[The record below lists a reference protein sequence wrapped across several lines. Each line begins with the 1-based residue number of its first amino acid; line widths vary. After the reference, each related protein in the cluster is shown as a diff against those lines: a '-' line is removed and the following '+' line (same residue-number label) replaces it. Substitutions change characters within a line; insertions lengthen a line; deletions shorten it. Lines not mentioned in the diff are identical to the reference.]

1 TKEQLI
7 TLLENH
13 LAEDVKNTRMVHKNK
28 INHTTFEEN
37 DHTFEANKFPLN
49 LGWALKINQKFGKK
63 GVGKRI
69 SPKIR
74 LLLEGYFLAG
84 NINKSDRYTAEDMH
98 NELVQRAKDGEI
110 KIKEVPKVTTIQNWI
125 SCYTQEHRQKAATK
139 KTS

>member
-1 TKEQLI
+1 METRKIRFDYKETKEQLI

-13 LAEDVKNTRMVHKNK
+13 LAEDVKNARMVHKNE

-69 SPKIR
+69 SPEIR
-74 LLLEGYFLAG
+74 LLLEGIF
-84 NINKSDRYTAEDMH
+84 
-98 NELVQRAKDGEI
+98 
-110 KIKEVPKVTTIQNWI
+110 
-125 SCYTQEHRQKAATK
+125 
-139 KTS
+139 